1 MEKTKSELCCEALLK
16 IRDINNARIQNVLD
30 HRYEQA
36 MREIRFEPEEALQK
50 RDPEFPGLYNAI
62 RSRMEENLNQDFSN
76 YDTQDEK
83 DELFVH

>member
-1 MEKTKSELCCEALLK
+1 MEKTKTELLCETLLK
-16 IRDINNARIQNVLD
+16 IRDMNNARIQNIVE

-36 MREIRFEPEEALQK
+36 MKEIRFEPEEALQK

>member
-16 IRDINNARIQNVLD
+16 IRDMNNARIQNIIE

-36 MREIRFEPEEALQK
+36 MREMRFEPEEALQK

-83 DELFVH
+83 DKSFVR

>member
-50 RDPEFPGLYNAI
+50 RDPEFPGLFDAI
-62 RSRMEENLNQDFSN
+62 KSRMEENWNWDFSN
-76 YDTQDEK
+76 YDTRDEK
-83 DELFVH
+83 G